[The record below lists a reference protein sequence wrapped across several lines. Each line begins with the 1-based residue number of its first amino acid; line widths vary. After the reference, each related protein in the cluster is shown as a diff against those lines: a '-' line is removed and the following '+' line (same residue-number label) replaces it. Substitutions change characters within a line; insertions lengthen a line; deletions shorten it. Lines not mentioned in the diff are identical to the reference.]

1 MMNIT
6 SSKRNYKKSFKYLS
20 RGGEDMDIFLVA
32 VRIFL
37 AAFLGAIIGIEREIK
52 NRVAGLRTHIIVS
65 VGACLIMLIGI
76 EGIGEISNNIG
87 RDTARMAAQVVSG
100 IGFLGAGTILQTKD
114 GVSGLTTAA
123 TLWLSAAIGLAVGVG
138 FYEGALIAT
147 IICLVTL
154 VSLRGVSD
162 FVNDMIT
169 KSYIMVFD
177 TDNFN
182 EESFLAF
189 AAKEGVEVRTLD
201 IIDDAID
208 HKSMIES
215 TLSFHRNYNI
225 GKFFKKLKSDYQLNS
240 VKLSKQKDK
249 D

>member
-1 MMNIT
+1 
-6 SSKRNYKKSFKYLS
+6 
-20 RGGEDMDIFLVA
+20 MDIFLVA

-52 NRVAGLRTHIIVS
+52 NRAAGFRTHIIVS

-87 RDTARMAAQVVSG
+87 RDTARIAGQVVSG

-114 GVSGLTTAA
+114 GVSGLTAAA
-123 TLWLSAAIGLAVGVG
+123 TLWLSAAIGLAVGIG

-154 VSLRGVSD
+154 VSLSGVSD
-162 FVNDMIT
+162 FINDMTT

-189 AAKEGVEVRTLD
+189 ASKEGVEIRRLD
-201 IIDDAID
+201 ILDEEIEDKA
-208 HKSMIES
+208 MIKS
-215 TLSFHRNYNI
+215 TLSFHKHYNI
-225 GKFFKKLKSDYQLNS
+225 GKFFKRLKSDYHLES
-240 VKLSKQKDK
+240 VKLNKEE
-249 D
+249 